1 LLDAASEAIRR
12 HGAAVSMTQ
21 IAAQAGITKPILYRH
36 FRDRDGLVSALA
48 DRFTESLMGELQA
61 ALQSGTDPRVLI
73 VRTVDA
79 YVAFIERDP
88 DIYRFLVRHVAADT
102 DLIGFMRQVGQQVA
116 VVVGE
121 QLRAAGRD
129 SGGAEPIAHGIVG
142 MVHAA
147 GDWWLD
153 NATMPRARLVEYLAD
168 VLWTGVAGFVLSES
182 GVS

>member
-1 LLDAASEAIRR
+1 
-12 HGAAVSMTQ
+12 MTQ

-36 FRDRDGLVSALA
+36 FRDRDGLVHALA
-48 DRFTESLMGELQA
+48 ERFSSELMGELQV
-61 ALQSGTDPRVLI
+61 ALQSDDDPRQLMI
-73 VRTVDA
+73 RTIDT

-88 DIYRFLVRHVAADT
+88 DVYRFLVGHVAGDT
-102 DLIGFMRQVGQQVA
+102 TLMGFMRQVGQQVA

-142 MVHAA
+142 MVHNA

-153 NATMPRARLVEYLAD
+153 NRAMPRSRLVEYLAD
-168 VLWTGVAGFVLSES
+168 VLWGGAATFILTEP
-182 GVS
+182 GVSVR